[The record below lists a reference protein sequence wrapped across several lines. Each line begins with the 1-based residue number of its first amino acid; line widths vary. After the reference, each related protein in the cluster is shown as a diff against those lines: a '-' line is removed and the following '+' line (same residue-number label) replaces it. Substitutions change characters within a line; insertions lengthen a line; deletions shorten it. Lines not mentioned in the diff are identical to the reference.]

1 MPFNFYIPFFFK
13 LLRGP
18 FGNRTET
25 TAMNPQFFVQIPRT
39 AATSSKCHVVVSVTQ
54 HYETRDGLL
63 LLSKQKKIGTAAGCA
78 SGGGSAPGSAINR
91 SMHAIGF
98 AVYEVPP
105 NVNRLTGHF
114 VTEHVIMETSIHI
127 LHPSVDAIVC

>member
-1 MPFNFYIPFFFK
+1 
-13 LLRGP
+13 
-18 FGNRTET
+18 
-25 TAMNPQFFVQIPRT
+25 MNPQFFVQIPRT

-63 LLSKQKKIGTAAGCA
+63 LLGKQKKNSAGGCA
-78 SGGGSAPGSAINR
+78 SGGGGGGSGSGSTLNR

-105 NVNRLTGHF
+105 NVNRLTAHF
-114 VTEHVIMETSIHI
+114 VTEHVIIICIPHS
-127 LHPSVDAIVC
+127 

>member
-1 MPFNFYIPFFFK
+1 
-13 LLRGP
+13 
-18 FGNRTET
+18 
-25 TAMNPQFFVQIPRT
+25 MNPQFFVQIPRT

-63 LLSKQKKIGTAAGCA
+63 LLGKQKKNGAGGCA
-78 SGGGSAPGSAINR
+78 SGSGSGSGSALNR

-105 NVNRLTGHF
+105 NVNRLTAHF
-114 VTEHVIMETSIHI
+114 VAEHVIICIPPPYFYRVSGI
-127 LHPSVDAIVC
+127 